1 MDVTPVVTRDA
12 HIDGP
17 HGPIPVRRYAPS
29 SAAATTSAVPIV
41 WVHGG
46 GFFMGGLNLPESH
59 ATALALARAGFPVIT
74 VAYRLARFSPLRL
87 VGKAFPKVAGV
98 HYPVP
103 LDDVMA
109 VIEHMQREYPGGI
122 ILGGASAGAC
132 LVASAVLRLA
142 ASGAD
147 PARGVFLTYGFF
159 HASLPESSR
168 DIVSR
173 VKGRR
178 RVTHAPALL
187 DLANLHY
194 AGSRGALLEPHAFPG
209 GHPLKGFPT
218 TLMVDADRDV
228 MRASAEL
235 FASELKDAGVPVEY
249 QVLRHESHAFLNRPT
264 DRAFT
269 EAVRLIIDWAR
280 PLSAVP
286 NQGANKSD
294 HAG

>member
-29 SAAATTSAVPIV
+29 SAAATTSTVPIV

-59 ATALALARAGFPVIT
+59 ATALSLARAGFPVIT

-87 VGKAFPKVAGV
+87 AGKAFPKVAGV

-109 VIEHMQREYPGGI
+109 VIEDVQREYPGGI

-147 PARGVFLTYGFF
+147 PVRGVFLTYGFF

-194 AGSRGALLEPHAFPG
+194 AGSRAALLEPHAFPG
-209 GHPLKGFPT
+209 GHPLEGFPT

-228 MRASAEL
+228 MRASGEL
-235 FASELKDAGVPVEY
+235 FASELTDEGVPVEY
-249 QVLRHESHAFLNRPT
+249 HVLRDESHAFLNRPN
-264 DRAFT
+264 DPAF
-269 EAVRLIIDWAR
+269 AKAMRSIVDWAR
-280 PLSAVP
+280 PLSAATEES
-286 NQGANKSD
+286 ANEHN